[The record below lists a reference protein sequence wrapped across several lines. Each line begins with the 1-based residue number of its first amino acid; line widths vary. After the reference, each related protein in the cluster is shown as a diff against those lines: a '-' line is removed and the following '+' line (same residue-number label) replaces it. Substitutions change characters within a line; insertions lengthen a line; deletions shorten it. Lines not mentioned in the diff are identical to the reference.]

1 MKKTVFITATVL
13 IMVITSRFVI
23 RIIDATVQIDDDI
36 ELLIILLILLN
47 TAIGI
52 LSYLL
57 YKKTSRGRKT

>member
-1 MKKTVFITATVL
+1 MKKAVFIAATVL

-23 RIIDATVQIDDDI
+23 RIIDETVQIDDDI
-36 ELLIILLILLN
+36 GLLIILLILLN

>member
-36 ELLIILLILLN
+36 GLLIILLILLN